1 MKLASGAYISE
12 VARGGVSKP
21 VRTCF
26 DRGLLEQV
34 ACSSCIAGWPHS
46 CHFVDVPCWTQPRGR
61 ECWPQLFGPGSSFKT
76 DFVWADQQRVWLAT
90 WWNTILRR
98 WMLRFKVV
106 ASNLQSELSYIRY
119 RCVTNAVCPLL
130 LSKAHTEGPGC
141 LRLLDSTCLMSHTHE
156 FIANGKKPL

>member
-106 ASNLQSELSYIRY
+106 ASNLQNS
-119 RCVTNAVCPLL
+119 VTSDTAVLQTLFVLCYYQKPTQ
-130 LSKAHTEGPGC
+130 KVRAACGC
-141 LRLLDSTCLMSHTHE
+141 LTAPALCRIHMSLSPTE
-156 FIANGKKPL
+156 KKPL